1 VINKIDLA
9 PFVGACPEVLNG
21 DTKRTGGDRP
31 FVFANIRAGQIIV
44 EVAASS
50 SGARPGRFRNIVK
63 AFMIAERDVPIP
75 RYDPCQHLPKLQH
88 RSLDGW
94 SAGQRPLTFQTA
106 KNGKTDR
113 DDSPRAMERQEN
125 GRLRFPS
132 HPTGTYQEHTIS
144 RACLS
149 DHLTPSRCLLDP
161 LPPPHCYAML
171 WSALVAPN
179 TKHVCHVSPSLLQAP
194 LQCPELP
201 IRVNTRSLR
210 PVAT

>member
-1 VINKIDLA
+1 MQQPRHQPRRSAGDQQNRSRSLRRRL
-9 PFVGACPEVLNG
+9 PEVLNG

-132 HPTGTYQEHTIS
+132 HP
-144 RACLS
+144 
-149 DHLTPSRCLLDP
+149 P
-161 LPPPHCYAML
+161 
-171 WSALVAPN
+171 
-179 TKHVCHVSPSLLQAP
+179 VS
-194 LQCPELP
+194 
-201 IRVNTRSLR
+201 
-210 PVAT
+210 